1 MGAISGTNW
10 RFARREFL
18 LRAAGGA
25 LLLGAGNRALAATE
39 ASEIVETAQ
48 GKLRGTL
55 EQGIR
60 QFLGIHYG
68 ADTGGANR
76 FRPPKPP
83 VSWSGVR
90 DATVYGPSCPQVFA
104 PPPATVAPLATVFS
118 GMMDG
123 APVTEDCL
131 CLNLWTSGVGDD
143 GRRPVMVWLHG
154 GGFNLNSA
162 SAPAF
167 HGANLARNGDVVV
180 ISVNHR
186 LNAFG
191 FTDLSEALGDPY
203 RFSGNAGLLDIVAAL
218 QWVRDNVSRFGGD
231 PGNVTLFGESGG
243 GQKIA
248 TLLGMPA
255 AQGLFHKAVIESA
268 PGVGYLDRETAASI
282 AAMLI
287 EQAGGK
293 DQLRTM
299 PAQALVDAYQATA
312 SALQQKM
319 PGRFG
324 FVPVI
329 DGASLPRDPL
339 LPDISPLAAHI
350 PLMIGGNLDE
360 INFFMLGRQELGMTE
375 AELLDALRK
384 RIPRADPVPLV
395 AVCRTA
401 NPAATPWELFVLI
414 SSDAMTGV
422 QTRGVAD
429 RKSRQ
434 PAPVYAYRFDWATPA
449 LGGHMGA
456 FHGLEIPFV
465 FDNLD
470 RTRAVVGM
478 KPGMDRL
485 AARMSAAWASFAH
498 SGAPSAPGLPDW
510 PAYGVPGRA
519 TMIFNDECRVEND
532 PHGKLR
538 AMLAGA
544 A

>member
-1 MGAISGTNW
+1 
-10 RFARREFL
+10 
-18 LRAAGGA
+18 
-25 LLLGAGNRALAATE
+25 
-39 ASEIVETAQ
+39 
-48 GKLRGTL
+48 
-55 EQGIR
+55 
-60 QFLGIHYG
+60 
-68 ADTGGANR
+68 
-76 FRPPKPP
+76 
-83 VSWSGVR
+83 
-90 DATVYGPSCPQVFA
+90 
-104 PPPATVAPLATVFS
+104 
-118 GMMDG
+118 MMDG

-167 HGANLARNGDVVV
+167 HGANLARGGDVVV
-180 ISVNHR
+180 IGINHR

-191 FTDLSEALGDPY
+191 FTDLSEVLGEPY
-203 RFSGNAGLLDIVAAL
+203 RFSGNAGMLDIVAAL
-218 QWVRDNVSRFGGD
+218 QWVRDNVAQFGGD

-255 AQGLFHKAVIESA
+255 AQGLFHKAIIESA

-293 DQLRTM
+293 DKLRTM
-299 PAQALVDAYQATA
+299 SAQALVDAYQATA

-329 DGASLPRDPL
+329 DGVTLPRDPL

-350 PLMIGGNLDE
+350 PMMIGGNRDE
-360 INFFMLGRQELGMTE
+360 INFFMLGRQKLDLSE
-375 AELLDALRK
+375 AELLSGLRQ
-384 RIPRADPVPLV
+384 RIPQANAPALVDICRA
-395 AVCRTA
+395 A
-401 NPAATPWELFVLI
+401 NPDATPWELFVLI
-414 SSDAMTGV
+414 SSEAMTGA

-429 RKSRQ
+429 RKSLQ
-434 PAPVYAYRFDWATPA
+434 PAPVHAYRFDWETPA

-465 FDNLD
+465 FNNLD
-470 RTRAVVGM
+470 RTREVVGM

-485 AARMSAAWASFAH
+485 ATRMSAAWASFTHNAV
-498 SGAPSAPGLPDW
+498 PSAPGLPEW

-532 PHGKLR
+532 PDGKLR
-538 AMLAGA
+538 AMLA
-544 A
+544 